1 MMLSPACF
9 SRIYCIIAKKE
20 IKMLELETLF
30 MLVNDNL
37 YEYGLRF
44 CLYEHGPPKWVKPH
58 VKLFLRKSLNF
69 KIKIAYF

>member
-1 MMLSPACF
+1 
-9 SRIYCIIAKKE
+9 
-20 IKMLELETLF
+20 MLELETLF
-30 MLVNDNL
+30 MLVNDDL

-58 VKLFLRKSLNF
+58 VKVFLRKSLSF